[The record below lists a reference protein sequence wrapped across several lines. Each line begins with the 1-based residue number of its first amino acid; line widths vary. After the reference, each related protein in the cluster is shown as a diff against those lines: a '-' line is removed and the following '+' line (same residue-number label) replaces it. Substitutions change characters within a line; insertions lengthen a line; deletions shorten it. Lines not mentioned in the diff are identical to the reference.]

1 MRGERE
7 RSVLI
12 KNALVIGTIVV
23 ILLVSAH
30 YLKPKNTGETV
41 QFAVIMP
48 DCRVGGVYSVRD
60 RERYRVV
67 KILAQDAKVVHIRVY
82 KNTFFERPTDVD
94 LSTLSLGT
102 VHDPDGFG
110 IGHIQFRELNFPLGS
125 LSYLRRRTLGRMNSM
140 DTKTGKRPVA
150 VCSGNEELW
159 RCGHPPLRD
168 LKSRVKSYLL

>member
-48 DCRVGGVYSVRD
+48 DCRVGGVY
-60 RERYRVV
+60 
-67 KILAQDAKVVHIRVY
+67 
-82 KNTFFERPTDVD
+82 
-94 LSTLSLGT
+94 
-102 VHDPDGFG
+102 
-110 IGHIQFRELNFPLGS
+110 
-125 LSYLRRRTLGRMNSM
+125 
-140 DTKTGKRPVA
+140 
-150 VCSGNEELW
+150 
-159 RCGHPPLRD
+159 
-168 LKSRVKSYLL
+168 